1 MGGAQSVALGND
13 RLESQRIHRRIGAA
27 RVLVSRRDETYQ
39 FGRPRRVETST
50 FIGVGRGGDG
60 APAFGWYGGVGVQTN
75 DVTPKWDVGFDWR
88 RYDKISR
95 NRVLPT
101 DYPPTRD
108 LPRIRYDVKGYSFY
122 LSRRF

>member
-1 MGGAQSVALGND
+1 MSNRNSLGV
-13 RLESQRIHRRIGAA
+13 RLELD
-27 RVLVSRRDETYQ
+27 RVDSRSLLSLRAVDYQ
-39 FGRPRRVETST
+39 FRWLRRFSTSA
-50 FIGVGRGGDG
+50 FLGVGRYDDG
-60 APAFGWYGGVGVQTN
+60 APAFGWYGGVGVKIN
-75 DVTPKWDVGFDWR
+75 DVRPKWDVGFDWR

-108 LPRIRYDVKGYSFY
+108 LPRIHYDVKGYSFY